1 MKMTQMM
8 QFENGQQK
16 REQGRLAVS
25 QSVTIHPSKIGFAN
39 GEAPAL
45 QHWVLRMIR
54 FRTMGWK
61 VMKDVIFVL
70 LLLQM
75 LLLQMLLLLLL
86 IIMINHQSRSLP
98 LLPLPMLLFQLI
110 GSQAL
115 HDRCVAGLVG
125 HQREARLIPVALRRA
140 HHVHHCAG
148 AVVERCGADLQGC
161 AAHDFHDK

>member
-1 MKMTQMM
+1 
-8 QFENGQQK
+8 
-16 REQGRLAVS
+16 
-25 QSVTIHPSKIGFAN
+25 
-39 GEAPAL
+39 
-45 QHWVLRMIR
+45 MIR
-54 FRTMGWK
+54 FKTMGWK

-70 LLLQM
+70 LLLLLV
-75 LLLQMLLLLLL
+75 LLLLVLLVLLLLLLL
-86 IIMINHQSRSLP
+86 IMMINHQSRSLP

-125 HQREARLIPVALRRA
+125 HQREARLIPAALRRA